1 MKKIL
6 ALTLALAL
14 ALSMVACGNTEP
26 TTPSTEAPT
35 TEAVKPALTDTL
47 DVVAG
52 KIIEQNPVE
61 FAGMANVLDL
71 TDTSED
77 GQYMLQYATGLT
89 DGSALTE
96 VVEYGPM
103 MGSIAFSM
111 VLVRV
116 TDAANAQAVA
126 EEMKNNI
133 DTRKW
138 ICVEAN
144 ELLVAGYGD
153 VVMLIMLDSQ
163 GGMSVQSF
171 VDAFQTICGAELDFT
186 I

>member
-1 MKKIL
+1 MKKFL
-6 ALTLALAL
+6 ALTLALIMV
-14 ALSMVACGNTEP
+14 LSMVACGNTEP
-26 TTPSTEAPT
+26 TPATEA
-35 TEAVKPALTDTL
+35 AKPALTDTL

-52 KIIEQNPVE
+52 KIVELNPVE

-77 GQYMLQYATGLT
+77 GQYMLQYVTGMT

-96 VVEYGPM
+96 VVEFGPM
-103 MGSIAFSM
+103 MGSIAFSL

-116 TDAANAQAVA
+116 NDAANAQTVA

-144 ELLVAGYGD
+144 ELMVAGYGD
-153 VVMLIMLDSQ
+153 VVMLIMLDNQ
-163 GGMSVQSF
+163 GGMNAQSF
-171 VDAFQTICGAELDFT
+171 VDAFQSVCGAELDF
-186 I
+186 II